1 MRWCG
6 WRSILSTHALPRL
19 PDVFFFFF
27 INDYR
32 RPPPSA
38 PSCRY
43 DGQRIPHPFRGGTQK
58 KKTPYCCQHLM
69 TPVRIISSPAW
80 VYATCGRSPRRVK
93 LSRWKKNSDGGHWHQ
108 RPLICTRPNP
118 ESFYLEKNNNNKYSV
133 KPPRRTPSAVAFLV
147 FWQSHLSPSVTSF
160 KKKDRSSFLFLQTLK
175 ASYDTYDHVVN
186 FH

>member
-1 MRWCG
+1 MRMTKHLVNSRTSALTRCIFLFFYKWLPTPTPLCSLV
-6 WRSILSTHALPRL
+6 SIWWAA
-19 PDVFFFFF
+19 
-27 INDYR
+27 Y
-32 RPPPSA
+32 PPPV
-38 PSCRY
+38 PRR
-43 DGQRIPHPFRGGTQK
+43 DPK